1 MVSFSET
8 LCVMLQKHTHTHRRR
23 NTYTIKVRQSCWL
36 ASISTPSS
44 QRSLFSSFTIF
55 PPSLLSFLLSL
66 PSFSSLTPF
75 STLLPLISIHSPTP
89 PPLPSP
95 PLSEACWEMCQCIRA
110 CSSSGS
116 SNSMALYPNMDW
128 GEAGRG
134 VTAVNSVRKGQ
145 RTALGPDTVMR
156 RWDKTTFKIKIH

>member
-8 LCVMLQKHTHTHRRR
+8 LCVMLQKETHTHTQETQHVH
-23 NTYTIKVRQSCWL
+23 NKGPSVLL
-36 ASISTPSS
+36 AGVHIDAVVSALSVFLIHH
-44 QRSLFSSFTIF
+44 L
-55 PPSLLSFLLSL
+55 PSLL
-66 PSFSSLTPF
+66 T
-75 STLLPLISIHSPTP
+75 LISSFPPIVLFFNPILNPPSSHLHSPP
-89 PPLPSP
+89 HPSSP